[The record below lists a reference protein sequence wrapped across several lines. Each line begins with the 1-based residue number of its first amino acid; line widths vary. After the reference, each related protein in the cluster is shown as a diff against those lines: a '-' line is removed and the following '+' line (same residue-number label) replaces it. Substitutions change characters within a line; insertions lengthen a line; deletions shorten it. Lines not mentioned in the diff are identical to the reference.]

1 MRSNNRKGMLM
12 IILLAFSNLAF
23 MGAYGLVDVI
33 DFQDLAVDG
42 WTLDTVTEGTYEEF
56 VEFWDDMG
64 VVPSEYLMGDAEPSI
79 IYFLIYSQ
87 AESSST
93 VYVEMHVFD
102 SEEDAGTEFSFQ
114 RQWEDDA
121 PMFKRFLYGTR
132 IY

>member
-87 AESSST
+87 AESGST
-93 VYVEMHVFD
+93 VYAEIHVFD
-102 SEEDAGTEFSFQ
+102 SEEEARTEFSFQ